1 MKYFAAFLSM
11 KDEEKSTQ
19 YRPDHLEFL
28 ENLRN
33 EGTVLMNG
41 KFSDG
46 SGGLVIYKGDS
57 FESVKDIVESDPYI
71 KTGARS
77 YTLREWEMV
86 SNHDF

>member
-1 MKYFAAFLSM
+1 ML
-11 KDEEKSTQ
+11 DEEKSIQ
-19 YRPDHLEFL
+19 FRPDHLEFL
-28 ENLRN
+28 EDLRN
-33 EGTVLMNG
+33 KGTVLMNG

-57 FESVKDIVESDPYI
+57 IESVKEIVERDPYI

-86 SNHDF
+86 SNYDF